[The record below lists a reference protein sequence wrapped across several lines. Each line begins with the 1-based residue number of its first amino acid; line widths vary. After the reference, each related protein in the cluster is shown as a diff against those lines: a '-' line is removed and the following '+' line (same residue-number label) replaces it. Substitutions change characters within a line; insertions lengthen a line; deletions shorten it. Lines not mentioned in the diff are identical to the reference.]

1 MLGASDKL
9 IVAVVHPEVPINANI
24 NQTVIT
30 TPPIGM
36 DDAVG
41 VDFASNNGLQRGFGS
56 IGHDFC
62 VNAVTSLEQT
72 EHNGFAACAAP
83 SFASNSLGAKVGL
96 IGLKLV
102 LKWRLSAAVLR
113 HAQTN
118 ALIDGVGAS
127 DRQASE
133 FSRICSRQIH
143 GKKAN
148 KLPEL
153 GFADFRT
160 VIVPIFCNYFKK
172 LACGEHMFAS

>member
-96 IGLKLV
+96 IGLKIV

-118 ALIDGVGAS
+118 ALIDGVGVPLTDKPVSSAVSVAVRSMAKRRTSCLNLAS
-127 DRQASE
+127 
-133 FSRICSRQIH
+133 
-143 GKKAN
+143 
-148 KLPEL
+148 L
-153 GFADFRT
+153 
-160 VIVPIFCNYFKK
+160 IF
-172 LACGEHMFAS
+172 ER